1 MRYDGVSLIADEETS
16 GPKVTD
22 EPEHRYLRWNACYNV
37 RDLGGLATVD
47 GVRTR
52 RGALVRADS
61 VGRLTEHGRAAVE
74 AYGIRTIIDL
84 RFGVEVRD
92 DPSPFLHHAR
102 IVSHNLPLNPNDVA
116 VTRSLAAQR
125 DSGVPYSAT
134 VNIAYLATHQDQ
146 IAAVMRAIA
155 EAPEGGILFHCHA
168 GRDRTGLIAALLL
181 ALAGVP
187 AATIT
192 ADYALSFSA
201 LAETMDATL
210 AHLESVYGG
219 VERYLRAA
227 GVTEQEI
234 ACIRHRLRDEPPSPL
249 PQQAK

>member
-1 MRYDGVSLIADEETS
+1 MRYDGPSLITDEETS
-16 GPKVTD
+16 GPNVKD

-47 GVRTR
+47 GARTR

-61 VGRLTEHGRAAVE
+61 VGRLTEQGRTALE
-74 AYGIRTIIDL
+74 EYGIRTIIDL

-92 DPSPFLHHAR
+92 DPSPFGDHAR
-102 IVSHNLPLNPNDVA
+102 IVSHNLPLNPNDIA

-125 DSGVPYSAT
+125 GAALPYAAT
-134 VNIAYLATHQDQ
+134 VNVAYLATHRAQ

-201 LAETMDATL
+201 AAETMDATL
-210 AHLESVYGG
+210 AHLESAYGG
-219 VERYLRAA
+219 AEAYLLAA
-227 GVTEQEI
+227 GVVVDEI
-234 ACIRHRLRDEPPSPL
+234 ARIRCRLRDEATPPATS
-249 PQQAK
+249 